1 MIKPLTKAMLIIGI
15 FIIGVITA
23 PLFMIFPREES
34 LND

>member
-1 MIKPLTKAMLIIGI
+1 MTDRIKKAMLIVGI
-15 FIIGVITA
+15 FTIGVITA

>member
-1 MIKPLTKAMLIIGI
+1 MTDVIKKAALIIGI

-23 PLFMIFPREES
+23 PLFMIFPREET